1 MTVPG
6 PWALMRVLARN
17 TVSRRG
23 DTLRV
28 TIMVGGRD
36 VSYSIQVGTV
46 LNPFFLPALSEFSCP
61 TGF

>member
-1 MTVPG
+1 
-6 PWALMRVLARN
+6 MRVLARN

-36 VSYSIQVGTV
+36 VSYNFQVGTV
-46 LNPFFLPALSEFSCP
+46 LNPFFLPALSEFNCP
-61 TGF
+61 TGL